1 MSETVAA
8 EFDWSEGWYG
18 VQFER
23 DLDRSKPTRFVL
35 LGQPLAIW
43 WQEKIQQWVVFRDR
57 CPHRLAPLS
66 EGRMTEDGCLE
77 CPYHGW
83 AFSATGACDRIPF
96 QDEKRKVHLHPRAAV
111 QTYPSRVVQGILF
124 VYAGNP
130 ENADAQPVPIVPD
143 LDKNVDQW
151 TMVDIFR
158 DIPYDAI
165 TLLENVLDPSHVAFT
180 HHPRVGNRANAKEF
194 LLEVSAVERSGF
206 AGFWEEGPRQG
217 KLGPQKTN
225 FTAPHLMWH
234 DIADS
239 PFGQVMTVVYATPI
253 EKGKC
258 RALVRLP
265 FRFKSAIPRFIFKI
279 TPRWYSHLNQM
290 SILEDDQIFLHLQER
305 EFANTGESY
314 GRACYLPTNS
324 DRFVVAYRQW
334 IQTYGEPFP
343 HTPFPPVVPDRNVL
357 LERYQSHT
365 QNCPSC
371 RTALEG
377 IQKVRFFAAIAIL
390 FLWVDLP
397 LSAAYQLPVWV
408 VGAIAVLIPIL
419 AGLWWKAG
427 QLEGRFFTGDYP
439 PARNTR

>member
-1 MSETVAA
+1 MSETSTL
-8 EFDWSEGWYG
+8 EFDWLENWYA
-18 VQFER
+18 VHFVR
-23 DLDRSKPTRFVL
+23 DLDRAKPTRFVL

-43 WQEKIQQWVVFRDR
+43 WQEKIQQWIVFSDR

-66 EGRMTEDGCLE
+66 EGRITEDGCLE

-83 AFSATGACDRIPF
+83 AFSETGACDRIPF
-96 QDEKRKVHLHPRAAV
+96 QEEKGTAHLNPRAVAR
-111 QTYPSRVVQGILF
+111 TYPSQVVQEILF
-124 VYAGNP
+124 VYPGNP
-130 ENADAQPVPIVPD
+130 KNAAAQPIPIVPD
-143 LDKNVDQW
+143 LDKNVEQW
-151 TMVDIFR
+151 TMVDVVR

-217 KLGPQKTN
+217 KLGPQKTT

-258 RALVRLP
+258 RTLVRLP
-265 FRFKSAIPRFIFKI
+265 FRFKSVFPRFIFKV

-305 EFANTGESY
+305 EFAHTGESY
-314 GRACYLPTNS
+314 SRACYLPTRS

-334 IQTYGEPFP
+334 IETYGEPFP
-343 HTPFPPVVPDRNVL
+343 HTFFPPTETNRNIL

-365 QNCPSC
+365 QHCQSC
-371 RTALEG
+371 RTALERV
-377 IQKVRFFAAIAIL
+377 QKLRIFAAIAL
-390 FLWVDLP
+390 LLLWVALP
-397 LSAAYQLPVWV
+397 LGIEYRVPMGGML
-408 VGAIAVLIPIL
+408 AIAALIPLL
-419 AGLWWKAG
+419 AGLWWKLG
-427 QLEGRFFTGDYP
+427 QLRNRFFAGDYP
-439 PARNTR
+439 PTRNT

>member
-1 MSETVAA
+1 MSEIVAA
-8 EFDWSEGWYG
+8 GFDWSEVWHA
-18 VQFER
+18 VHFEQ
-23 DLDRSKPTRFVL
+23 DIDRTKPTRFAL

-43 WQEKIQQWVVFRDR
+43 WQEKIQQWIVFRDR

-66 EGRMTEDGCLE
+66 EGRITEDGCLE

-83 AFSATGACDRIPF
+83 AFSETGICDRIPF
-96 QDEKRKVHLHPRAAV
+96 QDEKGMAHLHSRAAV

-124 VYAGNP
+124 VYPGNP
-130 ENADAQPVPIVPD
+130 ENAASQPIPIVPD
-143 LDKNVDQW
+143 LDKNVEQW
-151 TMVDIFR
+151 TMVDVFR

-206 AGFWEEGPRQG
+206 AGFWEEGPRRG
-217 KLGPQKTN
+217 KLGPQKTT
-225 FTAPHLMWH
+225 FTAPNLMWH

-265 FRFKSAIPRFIFKI
+265 FRFKSALPRLVFKM

-305 EFANTGESY
+305 ELARTGESY
-314 GRACYLPTNS
+314 GRACYLPTCS

-334 IQTYGEPFP
+334 IETYGEPFP
-343 HTPFPPVVPDRNVL
+343 HAFFPPTKTDRNIL

-365 QNCPSC
+365 QYCQSC
-371 RTALEG
+371 RTALKRVQQFR
-377 IQKVRFFAAIAIL
+377 IITAISVL
-390 FLWVDLP
+390 FLWIALP
-397 LSAAYQLPVWV
+397 ISVGYRLPIWETLT
-408 VGAIAVLIPIL
+408 IATLIPIV
-419 AGLWWKAG
+419 AGLWWQLG
-427 QLEGRFFTGDYP
+427 QLEGRFVAGDYP
-439 PARNTR
+439 PARNT